1 MDACKASRWHWA
13 GRARTALAAAVLALG
28 SGLAL
33 AYQWT
38 ALEEDGVHDPDN
50 PAVGILQPPAEAL
63 SVLPPDTAG
72 NHVRW
77 VEALRGG
84 YISPRAYL
92 HKETENRVLDST
104 ILMKNTGDAPYV
116 LFPHEPHT
124 DWLDCDNCHERIF
137 ASKAGATPIS
147 MLAILSGEY
156 CGRCHGAVS
165 FPLTEC
171 RRCHS
176 VENPERPSPSGWETR
191 PLAGG

>member
-1 MDACKASRWHWA
+1 
-13 GRARTALAAAVLALG
+13 
-28 SGLAL
+28 
-33 AYQWT
+33 
-38 ALEEDGVHDPDN
+38 
-50 PAVGILQPPAEAL
+50 
-63 SVLPPDTAG
+63 VLPPDTAG

-77 VEALRGG
+77 VDALRDG
-84 YISPRAYL
+84 YISPRTHL
-92 HKETENRVLDST
+92 HTETENRVLDST
-104 ILMKNTGDAPYV
+104 IVMKNTGDAPYV
-116 LFPHEPHT
+116 LFPHQSHT

-176 VENPERPSPSGWETR
+176 VRNPERPSPSGWEAR
-191 PLAGG
+191 PLVGG